1 MASRRARRRQAR
13 LGILAL
19 TAIALSFPSL
29 QAQGGGGAARQ
40 ISLRIKPRVGDT
52 IYTRFETEMEMVGS
66 GKVGSSDT
74 TVVERTSMLLLSRVM
89 VLSSDDGGTTVLTV
103 TDSVA
108 VTMSGGRVTAA
119 PEQTRRALQGQ
130 RVRMRITPEG
140 SATLLEGPRGLSA
153 DFQSLVSQMPAML
166 PKHAV
171 SLGETWAQ
179 MLTVPMARS
188 SDADEGAT
196 LYVVYRLDSLAYG
209 GNVAHISMRGTITR
223 DSTAADLP
231 SGVKLITT
239 GSILG
244 HLAVDRRRG
253 WWMRSEA
260 TYAMR
265 STFTPRRG
273 ASGTPLQV
281 VTTITQKMESRSEQ

>member
-1 MASRRARRRQAR
+1 MAWRHAR
-13 LGILAL
+13 LLSAAL
-19 TAIALSFPSL
+19 TAIALCLSQL
-29 QAQGGGGAARQ
+29 AAQGGGGAARQ

-52 IYTRFETEMEMVGS
+52 IYTRFETQMEMVGS

-74 TVVERTSMLLLSRVM
+74 TVIERTSMLLLSRVM
-89 VLSSDDGGTTVLTV
+89 VLSGDDDATTVLTV

-108 VTMSGGRVTAA
+108 VTVSGGRKAS
-119 PEQTRRALQGQ
+119 PEEARRALQGQ

-140 SATLLEGPRGLSA
+140 SATLLDGPRGLSA
-153 DFQSLVSQMPAML
+153 DFQSMVSQMPAML
-166 PKHAV
+166 PKQPV
-171 SLGETWAQ
+171 SVGETWAQ

-188 SDADEGAT
+188 ADADEGAT
-196 LYVVYRLDSLAYG
+196 LYVVYRLDSLGYG

-231 SGVKLITT
+231 RGVKLLTT
-239 GSILG
+239 GSIVG

-253 WWMRSEA
+253 WWIRSEA

-273 ASGTPLQV
+273 GTGNPLQV
-281 VTTITQKMESRSEQ
+281 VTTITQRMESRR